1 MNLKAENMQLKEK
14 ILAYRKQGRKD
25 YITCGRCGRD
35 YHTLAGPFS
44 CPSGPFSCP
53 FCEHSKKNG
62 VRCKAGRAL

>member
-44 CPSGPFSCP
+44 CP

-62 VRCKAGRAL
+62 VRCKAGREL